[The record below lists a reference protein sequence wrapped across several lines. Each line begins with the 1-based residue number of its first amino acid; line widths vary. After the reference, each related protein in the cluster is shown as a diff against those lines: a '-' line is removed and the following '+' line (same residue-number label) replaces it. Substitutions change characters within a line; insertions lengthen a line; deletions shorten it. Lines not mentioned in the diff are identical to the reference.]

1 MNLQNHKQQ
10 EINFNKETNSSIQ
23 KQQKLDF
30 SNPTQYKSQ
39 VKFDSKSTTSSFK
52 NQYLRSE
59 KKYQENQ
66 IQSKLTSLSDS
77 NLLSQTKLLVQK
89 ERKITVEIIEHLSE
103 IDQRKLYLKK
113 GFSNLFDYTT
123 KELGYSEGSAYRRIN
138 TMKLCREFPETISKI
153 QNGNLNLTTASQL
166 QTFFEKQSKNQ
177 SKLRR
182 SDSPARR
189 NVASILPDQNQFS
202 LKDQKKSD
210 LKNQNK
216 YLESQN
222 QSELRRSDSPARRNV
237 ASFLE
242 DQSFKTGQENQE
254 NRFDQNRV
262 CLKNHYLKTNQESQ
276 NQEKTCLDSEK
287 MFFKRS
293 HFATDSFGQVKQ
305 TAPIDHLKMSCLKN
319 TSDSEMASS
328 CLENQSLKKEQETGE
343 NQTKEEQVKQIQE
356 NQKLEKLKLL
366 KKIERK
372 SSRQTEQLLQE
383 IDPNIQP
390 SKRKVRHLNQ
400 DQVEVKIVLN
410 KKTYESLNQ
419 LKHLLSHKNLSE
431 GEIFALLINLGL
443 EKYDPRKKKVREQRI
458 QTQIQSPQNQS
469 ITNSGVKKSQV
480 VSETKI
486 KERIQNHEELTARN
500 LQNNHEKYITRNSQN
515 TCSMTIKS
523 QVDLGFKKYKPKN
536 KKIRPQQ
543 AIQKTNSIKKIS
555 RYISVKTRK
564 QVWLRDE
571 GRCTY
576 TCQETKRRCNSKHFL
591 QIDHI
596 QPYSMGGSHEIKNL
610 RLLCASH
617 NQYRNQIFD

>member
-1 MNLQNHKQQ
+1 MIQNQHQSTIQVLKINQNLENRQ
-10 EINFNKETNSSIQ
+10 ENRK
-23 KQQKLDF
+23 
-30 SNPTQYKSQ
+30 
-39 VKFDSKSTTSSFK
+39 
-52 NQYLRSE
+52 
-59 KKYQENQ
+59 NQ

-89 ERKITVEIIEHLSE
+89 ERKITVEVLEHLCE
-103 IDQRKLYLKK
+103 IDQRKLYLKR
-113 GFSNLFDYTT
+113 GFSSLFNYAT
-123 KELGYSEGSAYRRIN
+123 KELGYSEGSTYRRIN
-138 TMKLCREFPETISKI
+138 AMKLCREFPETTFKI

-166 QTFFEKQSKNQ
+166 QTFFEKQNKNQ

-182 SDSPARR
+182 DDSSPRR
-189 NVASILPDQNQFS
+189 NCALELEDQKQFS

-210 LKNQNK
+210 LENQNQ

-222 QSELRRSDSPARRNV
+222 QSELRRSDSSPRRNV
-237 ASFLE
+237 ALFLP
-242 DQSFKTGQENQE
+242 DQSLKTGQENQE

-293 HFATDSFGQVKQ
+293 HFATDSFGQAKQ
-305 TAPIDHLKMSCLKN
+305 TSPIDHLKMSCSKN

-328 CLENQSLKKEQETGE
+328 CLENQSFKTEQEEGE
-343 NQTKEEQVKQIQE
+343 TQTQEEQVKQIQE
-356 NQKLEKLKLL
+356 NQKSEKLKLL
-366 KKIERK
+366 KKIEGK
-372 SSRQTEQLLQE
+372 SSRQTEQMLQE
-383 IDPNIQP
+383 IDPTIQK
-390 SKRKVRHLNQ
+390 SKRKIRHLNQ

-410 KKTYESLNQ
+410 KKAYEGMNQ
-419 LKHLLSHKNLSE
+419 LKHLLSHRNLSE

-443 EKYDPRKKKVREQRI
+443 EKYDPRKKKTRVEKT

-469 ITNSGVKKSQV
+469 ITNSGVIKSQV
-480 VSETKI
+480 VSEKKI
-486 KERIQNHEELTARN
+486 KERIKNHEEIGSRN
-500 LQNNHEKYITRNSQN
+500 SQNNHEKYTTRNSQNNHEKYITRNSQN

-543 AIQKTNSIKKIS
+543 TIQNTNSIKKTS
-555 RYISVKTRK
+555 RYISVKIRK

-576 TCQETKRRCNSKHFL
+576 TCQETKRRCNSRHFL

-596 QPYSMGGSHEIKNL
+596 QPYSLGGNHNLKNL
-610 RLLCASH
+610 RLLCANH
-617 NQYRNQIFD
+617 NQYRNQTFD